1 MTINITNHLR
11 ILIQREMEERI
22 NETPENLI
30 GRALNIAE
38 YIVMHGAPDAIEE
51 EMIAAAKI
59 LEVRGLSY
67 LLDVSQE
74 DFPRYAAMVREEVG
88 PKHAFCIK
96 CGRAL
101 KNKNALK
108 VGMGITCKAQIKK
121 GEWKIDR
128 TNKSSTDTRRQEIA
142 VNDAL
147 EMDNPERL
155 GLRRIALKY
164 EISVSSVR
172 IDRQVNRRKG
182 ELASMAGNLIEN
194 GEMPVE
200 ADYYPTIPEPLIP
213 PPPEPKK
220 EKKSKEPEE
229 PEEHGPFD
237 PENPCK
243 IYQRKGDG
251 SHCKKNCK
259 RSRPPEPEEVPEEPT
274 QPNSVEEPGETE
286 EPIDPEES
294 TDNEQPE
301 EPEEDIFGDGE

>member
-1 MTINITNHLR
+1 MTTDTINHLR
-11 ILIQREMEERI
+11 ILIEREMAERI

-38 YIVMHGAPDAIEE
+38 YIVMHGAPNAIEE
-51 EMIAAAKI
+51 EMIAAARI

-67 LLDVSQE
+67 LLEISAE
-74 DFPRYAAMVREEVG
+74 NFPAYAAMVREEVG

-121 GEWKIDR
+121 GNWEIDR
-128 TNKSSTDTRRQEIA
+128 TKKSATDKRRQEI
-142 VNDAL
+142 VENDAL

-155 GLRRIALKY
+155 GLRRIAIRY

-172 IDRQVNRRKG
+172 IDRQVNRKKK
-182 ELASMAGNLIEN
+182 ELGSMARTLIEDK
-194 GEMPVE
+194 EMPPE
-200 ADYYPTIPEPLIP
+200 ADYYPTISEPLIP
-213 PPPEPKK
+213 PPPKPQKG
-220 EKKSKEPEE
+220 KEPEE
-229 PEEHGPFD
+229 PEEPKELMPFD

-259 RSRPPEPEEVPEEPT
+259 RSRPPEPVEDPEDPVEPVEPEEPVEEPEEPT
-274 QPNSVEEPGETE
+274 NNESSEE
-286 EPIDPEES
+286 
-294 TDNEQPE
+294 
-301 EPEEDIFGDGE
+301 EEDMFGDEE

>member
-1 MTINITNHLR
+1 MTTNINNHLR
-11 ILIQREMEERI
+11 ILIEREMAERI

-51 EMIAAAKI
+51 EMVAAARI

-67 LLDVSQE
+67 LLEVSVE
-74 DFPRYAAMVREEVG
+74 DFPRYAEMVREKVG

-128 TNKSSTDTRRQEIA
+128 TNKATTDQRRQEIA
-142 VNDAL
+142 ENDLL

-172 IDRQVNRRKG
+172 IDRQVNRKKK
-182 ELASMAGNLIEN
+182 ELTSMAGNLIEN

-200 ADYYPTIPEPLIP
+200 ADYYPTISEPLIP
-213 PPPEPKK
+213 PPPKPKK
-220 EKKSKEPEE
+220 GKEPEE

-243 IYQRKGDG
+243 IYKRKGDG
-251 SHCKKNCK
+251 SHCKKQCK
-259 RSRPPEPEEVPEEPT
+259 RSKPPEPVDEAEEPTQPDSVEDPEVPEEP
-274 QPNSVEEPGETE
+274 SEPGEV
-286 EPIDPEES
+286 
-294 TDNEQPE
+294 TDQVQPE
-301 EPEEDIFGDGE
+301 EAEDIFGDEG